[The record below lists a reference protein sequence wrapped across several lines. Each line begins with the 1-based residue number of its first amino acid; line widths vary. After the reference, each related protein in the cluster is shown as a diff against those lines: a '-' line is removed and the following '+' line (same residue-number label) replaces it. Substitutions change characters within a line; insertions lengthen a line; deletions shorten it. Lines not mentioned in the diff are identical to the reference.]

1 MVNQIICGDALGSL
15 KQFPND
21 YFQCCITSPPYW
33 GLRDYGIP
41 YQIGA
46 ELKVNEY
53 IDNLQQFNS
62 DEFEEFT
69 RRLSSILNI
78 QINDK

>member
-53 IDNLQQFNS
+53 IDNLQ
-62 DEFEEFT
+62 EG
-69 RRLSSILNI
+69 
-78 QINDK
+78 